1 MQKAE
6 RGRRLFLAMATA
18 SLALSIVV
26 TLLNIILTGQVE
38 RLGSG
43 IISIGILGILLYK
56 TYNGRKWA
64 RNILSIF
71 VFIGLISI
79 LAICVYEPVKEK
91 NLLIN
96 SIMGGILVLYSWILY
111 VLALSPS
118 FNEYFKSQNV

>member
-6 RGRRLFLAMATA
+6 RGRRLFLAMATV
-18 SLALSIVV
+18 SMILSSVV
-26 TLLNIILTGQVE
+26 TLLNIILNGQVE

-43 IISIGILGILLYK
+43 IISISIQGILLYK
-56 TYNGRKWA
+56 IHNGKKWA
-64 RNILSIF
+64 RNILSMLAF
-71 VFIGLISI
+71 FGLISI
-79 LAICVYEPVKEK
+79 LVICVDGPVKEK

-96 SIMGGILVLYSWILY
+96 LIMGCMLVLYSWIVY